1 MGIIALLSQFFE
13 IRRRVPAVSDSQPL
27 LLYTPINPSPCPPQP
42 TSFQSAASFSKV
54 HDASS
59 SEDATDADPSDKH
72 QPAIIPP
79 DSSTLATLP
88 PAEGL
93 FLKLKRS
100 TRESSLTGKPIYI
113 LDARIDASAEVR
125 AIILKHRLGSRV
137 IYESSSRQKRVDATK
152 AHLERTHN
160 DTSLFDPASA
170 QLKGAGN
177 ALWHLGRAAVSA
189 AIATLS
195 LRVTVDS
202 LFSGVHVEC
211 KSMEELLEAEQA
223 IKQAKA
229 TLEGYIDVLT
239 TFDGREQV
247 V

>member
-1 MGIIALLSQFFE
+1 MGLPPDAPIPTK
-13 IRRRVPAVSDSQPL
+13 PAAPQEPSPIPL
-27 LLYTPINPSPCPPQP
+27 LEEVLEAARYEPVY
-42 TSFQSAASFSKV
+42 AASI
-54 HDASS
+54 APP
-59 SEDATDADPSDKH
+59 T
-72 QPAIIPP
+72 QPPP
-79 DSSTLATLP
+79 AAPPEPPTPAPALQTLP
-88 PAEGL
+88 PQEGIV
-93 FLKLKRS
+93 LKLKRS
-100 TRESSLTGKPIYI
+100 QRQGAWGGIIYT
-113 LDARIDASAEVR
+113 LDARVDASAEVR

-137 IYESSSRQKRVDATK
+137 VYESSSRQKRNEAIR
-152 AHLERTHN
+152 AHLEQTHN
-160 DTSLFDPASA
+160 DTSLLDPASV

-239 TFDGREQV
+239 SFDGREQV